1 MVTDIWFVFNNI
13 PELFL
18 GVEKLSP
25 AKTEMENDG
34 VLRHRHG
41 VRVAVT
47 ASGDRVGVV
56 LPWMMQQ
63 VTGMV
68 VVVERY

>member
-25 AKTEMENDG
+25 AKTEMENA
-34 VLRHRHG
+34 LRHRHG

-47 ASGDRVGVV
+47 ASGVGVV

-68 VVVERY
+68 VVVERD

>member
-13 PELFL
+13 RELFL

-25 AKTEMENDG
+25 AKTEMEND
-34 VLRHRHG
+34 G

-68 VVVERY
+68 LVVERD

>member
-25 AKTEMENDG
+25 AKTDEMENA
-34 VLRHRHG
+34 LRHRHG
-41 VRVAVT
+41 VRVRVAVT
-47 ASGDRVGVV
+47 ASGVSVV

-68 VVVERY
+68 VVVGRD